1 MISDDDFENIKKR
14 LQADN
19 IKIQFGVGTMEEAKN
34 YVGKLGEPI
43 VVKDKE
49 LFAICN
55 GKDTT
60 NRKYYPINKNTKPP
74 IGENIDDY
82 LKDLV
87 NWCLE
92 NTYPGFLTAEFV
104 EQGSISRSKL
114 VQAFEDTKKFCIP
127 DGRPLPDNC
136 FVKEKFGIS
145 SAPKLSGRFLRHY
158 DSGGSTDSD
167 GTRSLGHTQ
176 EDSYKSH
183 DHDLDFSRI
192 NFKGK
197 LVKRMTMI
205 YRSADTWYTWYWAE
219 EIMSPFITGYS
230 YEEIDP
236 EYLLPPFTRQ
246 SGSKET
252 KPKNTCYISFYRYDL

>member
-92 NTYPGFLTAEFV
+92 NTYPGFLTAEFAK
-104 EQGSISRSKL
+104 EGSLSRSKL
-114 VQAFEDTKKFCIP
+114 VQAFENTKKFCIP

-136 FVKEKFGIS
+136 FVKENFGIS
-145 SAPKLSGRFLRHY
+145 YAPNLSGRFLRHY
-158 DSGGSTDSD
+158 DSGGSTDSS
-167 GTRSLGHTQ
+167 GSRSLGHEQ
-176 EDSYKSH
+176 SDSLKSH
-183 DHDLDFSRI
+183 RHYIDRSKLERIYGQLVTRTESIQRTSDWSRG
-192 NFKGK
+192 N
-197 LVKRMTMI
+197 T
-205 YRSADTWYTWYWAE
+205 S
-219 EIMSPFITGYS
+219 FITQMLVGS
-230 YEEIDP
+230 YIDREDFP
-236 EYLLPPFTRQ
+236 DRTEYEGSSETR
-246 SGSKET
+246 
-252 KPKNTCYISFYRYDL
+252 PKNTCYISFYRYDW

>member
-92 NTYPGFLTAEFV
+92 NTYPGFLTAEFAR
-104 EQGSISRSKL
+104 EGTLSRSKL
-114 VQAFEDTKKFCIP
+114 IQAFEDTKKFCIP
-127 DGRPLPDNC
+127 DNRPLPDNC

-145 SAPKLSGRFLRHY
+145 RAPDLLGRFLRHY
-158 DSGGSTDSD
+158 DSGGSTDSS
-167 GTRSLGHTQ
+167 GSRSLGHTQ

-183 DHDLDFSRI
+183 DHDINLDLLR
-192 NFKGK
+192 K
-197 LVKRMTMI
+197 LQGRLVTDYSSIRRDSNWSTGSTSFVTHI
-205 YRSADTWYTWYWAE
+205 EYGDPIGSWLYPSYTKYAGHDE
-219 EIMSPFITGYS
+219 
-230 YEEIDP
+230 
-236 EYLLPPFTRQ
+236 TR
-246 SGSKET
+246 
-252 KPKNTCYISFYRYDL
+252 PKNICYISFYRYDW

>member
-1 MISDDDFENIKKR
+1 MISDEDFEEIKKR

-19 IKIQFGVGTMEEAKN
+19 IKFQFGVGTMEEAKN

-55 GKDTT
+55 GQDTT
-60 NRKYYPINKNTKPP
+60 NRKYYPLNKTIKPP
-74 IGENIDDY
+74 IGENLDEY
-82 LKDLV
+82 LEHLV

-92 NTYPGFLTAEFV
+92 NTYPGFLTTEFAK
-104 EQGSISRSKL
+104 EGSLSRSKL
-114 VQAFEDTKKFCIP
+114 VKAFEDTKKFCIP
-127 DGRPLPDNC
+127 DGRSLPNDC

-145 SAPKLSGRFLRHY
+145 LAPKLSGRFLRHY

-183 DHDLDFSRI
+183 DHDLDLSVLDSLR
-192 NFKGK
+192 GR
-197 LVKRMTMI
+197 LVTDYSSIRRDSNWSTGSTSFVTHI
-205 YRSADTWYTWYWAE
+205 EYGEPIQSWRYPSYTK
-219 EIMSPFITGYS
+219 YS
-230 YEEIDP
+230 GDDE
-236 EYLLPPFTRQ
+236 TR
-246 SGSKET
+246 
-252 KPKNTCYISFYRYDL
+252 PKNTCYISFYRYDW

>member
-92 NTYPGFLTAEFV
+92 NTYPGFLTAEFAK
-104 EQGSISRSKL
+104 EGSLSRSKL
-114 VQAFEDTKKFCIP
+114 VQAFENTKKFCIP

-136 FVKEKFGIS
+136 FVKENFGIS
-145 SAPKLSGRFLRHY
+145 YAPNLSGRFLRHY
-158 DSGGSTDSD
+158 DSGGSTDSS
-167 GTRSLGHTQ
+167 GSRSLGYEQ
-176 EDSYKSH
+176 SDSLKSH
-183 DHDLDFSRI
+183 RHYIDRSKLERIYGQLVTRTESIQRTSDWSRG
-192 NFKGK
+192 N
-197 LVKRMTMI
+197 T
-205 YRSADTWYTWYWAE
+205 S
-219 EIMSPFITGYS
+219 FITQMLVGS
-230 YEEIDP
+230 YIDREDFP
-236 EYLLPPFTRQ
+236 DRTEYEGSSETR
-246 SGSKET
+246 
-252 KPKNTCYISFYRYDL
+252 PKNTCYISFYRYDW

>member
-92 NTYPGFLTAEFV
+92 NTYPGFLTAEFAK
-104 EQGSISRSKL
+104 EGSLSRSKL
-114 VQAFEDTKKFCIP
+114 VQAFENTKKFCIP

-145 SAPKLSGRFLRHY
+145 LAPNLSGRFLRHY
-158 DSGGSTDSD
+158 DSGGSTDSS
-167 GTRSLGHTQ
+167 GSRSLGHEQ
-176 EDSYKSH
+176 SDSLKSH
-183 DHDLDFSRI
+183 RHYIDRSKLERIYGQLVTRTESIQRTSDWSRG
-192 NFKGK
+192 N
-197 LVKRMTMI
+197 T
-205 YRSADTWYTWYWAE
+205 S
-219 EIMSPFITGYS
+219 FITQMLVGS
-230 YEEIDP
+230 YIDREDFP
-236 EYLLPPFTRQ
+236 DRTEYEGSSETR
-246 SGSKET
+246 
-252 KPKNTCYISFYRYDL
+252 PKNTCYISFYRYDW

>member
-82 LKDLV
+82 LKELV

-92 NTYPGFLTAEFV
+92 NTYPGFLTAEFAK
-104 EQGSISRSKL
+104 EGSLSRSKL

-127 DGRPLPDNC
+127 DGRPLPENC

-145 SAPKLSGRFLRHY
+145 RAPDLSGRFLRHY
-158 DSGGSTDSD
+158 DSYGSNDSY
-167 GTRSLGHTQ
+167 GSRSLGGEQ
-176 EDSYKSH
+176 SDSLKSH
-183 DHDLDFSRI
+183 RHYIDRSKLERIYGQLVTEVDSINRTSDWSR
-192 NFKGK
+192 G
-197 LVKRMTMI
+197 
-205 YRSADTWYTWYWAE
+205 DT
-219 EIMSPFITGYS
+219 SFITRMLVGS
-230 YEEIDP
+230 YIDRTDFP
-236 EYLLPPFTRQ
+236 RETEYEGSSETR
-246 SGSKET
+246 
-252 KPKNTCYISFYRYDL
+252 PKNTCYISFYRYDW

>member
-1 MISDDDFENIKKR
+1 MISDDDFEDIKKR

-55 GKDTT
+55 GKDTD

-82 LKDLV
+82 LKELV

-92 NTYPGFLTAEFV
+92 NTYPGFLTAEFAK
-104 EQGSISRSKL
+104 EGSLSRSKL
-114 VQAFEDTKKFCIP
+114 IQAFENTKKFCIP
-127 DGRPLPDNC
+127 DGRSLPENC

-145 SAPKLSGRFLRHY
+145 SAPNLSGRFLRHY
-158 DSGGSTDSD
+158 DSGGYTDSD
-167 GTRSLGHTQ
+167 GTRSLGDTQ
-176 EDSYKSH
+176 SDSFKSH
-183 DHDLDFSRI
+183 DHDLDLSVLDRLE
-192 NFKGK
+192 GR
-197 LVKRMTMI
+197 LVANYSFIRRDSNWTDGSTSFVTDIEYGDKIQSWR
-205 YRSADTWYTWYWAE
+205 YPSYTRY
-219 EIMSPFITGYS
+219 TGDS
-230 YEEIDP
+230 E
-236 EYLLPPFTRQ
+236 TR
-246 SGSKET
+246 
-252 KPKNTCYISFYRYDL
+252 PKNTCYISFYRYDW

>member
-92 NTYPGFLTAEFV
+92 NTYPGFLTAEFAQ
-104 EQGSISRSKL
+104 EGTLSRSKL
-114 VQAFEDTKKFCIP
+114 IQAFENTKKFCIP
-127 DGRPLPDNC
+127 DGRSLPDNC

-145 SAPKLSGRFLRHY
+145 LAPKLSGRFLRHY
-158 DSGGSTDSD
+158 DSGGSTDSS
-167 GTRSLGHTQ
+167 GSRSLGHTQ

-183 DHDLDFSRI
+183 DHGLDLS
-192 NFKGK
+192 K
-197 LVKRMTMI
+197 LYSLRGRLVTDYSSIRRDSNWGTGSTSFVTHI
-205 YRSADTWYTWYWAE
+205 QYGDS
-219 EIMSPFITGYS
+219 IMSRLYPS
-230 YEEIDP
+230 YT
-236 EYLLPPFTRQ
+236 EYKGDDETR
-246 SGSKET
+246 
-252 KPKNTCYISFYRYDL
+252 PKNTCYISFYRYDW

>member
-92 NTYPGFLTAEFV
+92 NTYPGFLTAEFAK
-104 EQGSISRSKL
+104 EGTLSRSKL
-114 VQAFEDTKKFCIP
+114 IQAFEDTKKFCIP

-145 SAPKLSGRFLRHY
+145 RAPDLLGRFLRHY
-158 DSGGSTDSD
+158 DSGGSTDSS
-167 GTRSLGHTQ
+167 GSRSLGNEQ
-176 EDSYKSH
+176 SDSLVSH
-183 DHDLDFSRI
+183 RHYIDRSKLQKIYGQLVTRTESIQRTSDWSRG
-192 NFKGK
+192 N
-197 LVKRMTMI
+197 T
-205 YRSADTWYTWYWAE
+205 S
-219 EIMSPFITGYS
+219 FITQMLVGS
-230 YEEIDP
+230 YIDREDFP
-236 EYLLPPFTRQ
+236 DRTEYEGSSETR
-246 SGSKET
+246 
-252 KPKNTCYISFYRYDL
+252 PKNTCYISFYRYDW

>member
-92 NTYPGFLTAEFV
+92 NTYPGFLTAEFAQ
-104 EQGSISRSKL
+104 EGTLSRSKL
-114 VQAFEDTKKFCIP
+114 IQAFEDTKKFCIP
-127 DGRPLPDNC
+127 DNRPLPDNC

-145 SAPKLSGRFLRHY
+145 RAPDLLGRFLRHY
-158 DSGGSTDSD
+158 DSGGSTDSS
-167 GTRSLGHTQ
+167 GSRSLGRTQ

-183 DHDLDFSRI
+183 DHDLDLSVLDSLR
-192 NFKGK
+192 GR
-197 LVKRMTMI
+197 LVTDYSSIRRDSNWNTGSTSFVTHI
-205 YRSADTWYTWYWAE
+205 EYGDPIVSGLYPSYTKYSGDAE
-219 EIMSPFITGYS
+219 
-230 YEEIDP
+230 
-236 EYLLPPFTRQ
+236 TR
-246 SGSKET
+246 
-252 KPKNTCYISFYRYDL
+252 PKNTCYISFYRYDW

>member
-92 NTYPGFLTAEFV
+92 NTYPGFLTAEFAQ
-104 EQGSISRSKL
+104 EGTLSRSKL
-114 VQAFEDTKKFCIP
+114 IQAFEDTKKFCIP

-158 DSGGSTDSD
+158 DSGGSTDSS
-167 GTRSLGHTQ
+167 GSRSLGHTQ

-183 DHDLDFSRI
+183 DHYLDLSKLYSLRGRLVTDYTSIRRDSNWSTGSTSFVTHIQYGDSIRSRDYPSYTEY
-192 NFKGK
+192 KG
-197 LVKRMTMI
+197 
-205 YRSADTWYTWYWAE
+205 DDE
-219 EIMSPFITGYS
+219 
-230 YEEIDP
+230 
-236 EYLLPPFTRQ
+236 TR
-246 SGSKET
+246 
-252 KPKNTCYISFYRYDL
+252 PKNTCYISFYRYDW